1 MTSRRHQDIIDRLQG
16 AGYSLPDMPPAAI
29 GAYTAALAAGLLV
42 FTSGQLPLRDG
53 VISTTG
59 KVGETAGLVSPDVAA
74 ELAAQCA
81 VNAIA
86 ALQRE
91 LGDLGR
97 IDRIVKVTGFVAS
110 DPGFTE
116 QSKVIDGA
124 SFLLKEVFGEAGV
137 HTRSAVGVAA
147 LPKNSPVEVELVA
160 FLHVDAA

>member
-1 MTSRRHQDIIDRLQG
+1 MTSSRHQELVDRLHE
-16 AGYSLPDMPPAAI
+16 AGYSLPEMPPAAI
-29 GAYTAALAAGLLV
+29 GAYTAALTAGSLV

-53 VISTTG
+53 VIATTG
-59 KVGETAGLVSPDVAA
+59 KVGETSGLVSTEVAA

-110 DPGFTE
+110 EPAFTE
-116 QSKVIDGA
+116 QSRVVDGA
-124 SFLLKEVFGEAGV
+124 SFLLKEVFGGEGV

-147 LPKNSPVEVELVA
+147 LPKDSPVEVELVA
-160 FLHVDAA
+160 LIRTDAA